1 MATKNEKEIQEDN
14 TNKCNQTEPRSGIR
28 GTVDEQMKYLLVVG
42 DGMADYPVPELG
54 NKTPL
59 QAANK
64 PNMDMI
70 AAKGRN
76 GLLKTVP
83 DTLTPGSGTAILS
96 VLGYDPT
103 RYYTGRGPFEAAARN
118 IKLDENDVAYRCNLI
133 TEKDGKIVD
142 YSADHITNS
151 EAAELIE
158 ELKKKMEKPI
168 NIEFFAGL
176 SYRHFLIIRNYMH
189 NEIVECT
196 PPHDAIGTEIS
207 EILPKAK
214 TEDAAST
221 ADLLS
226 RMIIDSKQ
234 VLDDHPVNIARRK
247 SGKRPANMIW
257 PWGGGKTP
265 VMPTFK
271 KKYGVTSAV
280 ISAVDL
286 VKGIGVYAGMR
297 IVDVPGATGLYD
309 TDYEAKAEFALK
321 ALEDNDVVFVHVEA
335 PDEAGHSKDY
345 ELKVKTI
352 EDLDK
357 RLLGRLLD
365 GVNEDCVVAVLPD
378 HPTPI
383 KVGTHTRDPVP
394 FAVYFPLV
402 KGDEVKQFDED
413 SAKKGDCGLIEGDA
427 FMSLFLGK
435 TAIR

>member
-1 MATKNEKEIQEDN
+1 
-14 TNKCNQTEPRSGIR
+14 
-28 GTVDEQMKYLLVVG
+28 MKYLLIVG
-42 DGMADYPVPELG
+42 DGMADYPVPELD

-70 AAKGRN
+70 AAKGCS

-83 DTLTPGSGTAILS
+83 EGLTPDSGTAIIS

-133 TEKDGKIVD
+133 TEKDGILVD

-151 EAAELIE
+151 ESAELIDSVKE
-158 ELKKKMEKPI
+158 SLEKRGEV
-168 NIEFFAGL
+168 EFFAGL
-176 SYRHFLIIRNYMH
+176 GYRHFLILRNYMH
-189 NEIVECT
+189 KEIIECT
-196 PPHDAIGTEIS
+196 PPHDVRGVEIS
-207 EILPKAK
+207 KVLPQAK
-214 TEDAAST
+214 TEETKST
-221 ADLLS
+221 VDLLN
-226 RMIIDSKQ
+226 RLILDSKK
-234 VLDDHPVNIARRK
+234 VLENHPVNVARKK
-247 SGKRPANMIW
+247 SGKRPGNMIW
-257 PWGGGKTP
+257 PWGGGRKP

-271 KKYGVTSAV
+271 EKYGVDAAV

-286 VKGIGVYAGMR
+286 VKGIGVYAGMK

-309 TDYEAKAEFALK
+309 TNYEGKAEYALK
-321 ALEDNDVVFVHVEA
+321 ALENSDMVFVHVEA
-335 PDEAGHSKDY
+335 PDEAGHCRDY

-365 GVNEDCVVAVLPD
+365 GLKEECVIAVLPD

-383 KVGTHTRDPVP
+383 KIGTHTKDPVP
-394 FAVYFPLV
+394 FAIYSPSI
-402 KGDEVKQFDED
+402 KADGAKQFDEY
-413 SAKKGDCGLIEGDA
+413 SAKKGEYGLIEGEA
-427 FMSLFLGK
+427 FMSLFLRKGVV
-435 TAIR
+435 